1 MNFLIQNAEF
11 ILQYLYESIDGMY
24 LDGKI
29 D

>member
-11 ILQYLYESIDGMY
+11 ILQHLYESIGGIY